1 MPRNGSKNLKD
12 LRERTT
18 EEQQEIAR
26 KGGKASGEARR
37 RKRDMRK
44 TLEGFLSMQAT
55 DKNKKAF
62 EKNGYE
68 AVDLTN
74 SEAMAITMM
83 AKAIAGDTKAISLVL
98 DVMGDR
104 FNDQLKARELELK
117 EKQANDLKSEALT
130 RLDSI
135 LEGLREDA
143 TKVDTET
150 E

>member
-68 AVDLTN
+68 AADLTN

-83 AKAIAGDTKAISLVL
+83 AKAIAGDIKAISLVL

-104 FNDQLKARELELK
+104 FNDQLRARELELK
-117 EKQANDLKSEALT
+117 EKQANDLKSETLT

-143 TKVDTET
+143 TKVDTE

>member
-1 MPRNGSKNLKD
+1 MARKQNDNLIVPTSEEARRNGS
-12 LRERTT
+12 
-18 EEQQEIAR
+18 